1 MKQQTLIQKKLKTQ
15 EITQT
20 QEKKKKRA
28 RVLKILL
35 FLIGGVAVI
44 AATSPFWHIFF
55 SKSDRVKF
63 INFTNVRRFLYS
75 FGNHF
80 ALFGCSIFLLFVKNY
95 IAEEFRAIKSFIS
108 VIGGLFLAISIY
120 FLAWCFKPSSLYP
133 NWVYEVSF
141 VVAGLVS
148 AIAAYNLSKISFKM
162 FLEKRKNTRNFLS
175 YIFEVRNE
183 HYPNV
188 AMRSLD
194 VDEKETIE
202 DIKKF
207 EERTVEELEKIAEG

>member
-1 MKQQTLIQKKLKTQ
+1 
-15 EITQT
+15 
-20 QEKKKKRA
+20 
-28 RVLKILL
+28 
-35 FLIGGVAVI
+35 
-44 AATSPFWHIFF
+44 
-55 SKSDRVKF
+55 
-63 INFTNVRRFLYS
+63 
-75 FGNHF
+75 
-80 ALFGCSIFLLFVKNY
+80 
-95 IAEEFRAIKSFIS
+95 
-108 VIGGLFLAISIY
+108 
-120 FLAWCFKPSSLYP
+120 
-133 NWVYEVSF
+133 
-141 VVAGLVS
+141 
-148 AIAAYNLSKISFKM
+148 M